1 MLALVLL
8 FLRRRRGALKTPSL
22 AQAAALVRNGSLAS
36 PTIGIRSAPSAA
48 VSAADSFVVGVSGAS
63 ASPKKAK
70 SKIRGPKARSGRRA
84 SEERRAMHFS
94 AMAFARNLRARSPI
108 EEGPAAAPKIAAA
121 DLMAQS
127 SGRSLSPLSSSP
139 SERSPALAA
148 GLVDAGKVGESS
160 HRRMDSPVS
169 PLATSRRII
178 SGEFSHENPIISGS
192 RFVEAPSAVQSGLS
206 TRSLL
211 SSPARPPPVPPLPRP
226 DAPSDTLSLRQAQA
240 AAVASSSSP
249 DAHPHAH
256 ISFDGEAALWLHRA
270 AYSGHAN
277 AQLTLGV
284 SLAASPGRG
293 AVSPDRSR
301 AIDWLRSSAESG
313 NVDAAY
319 HLALILAGVGVEPR
333 EGATRA
339 GPQIPLRP
347 SPPRTGSTA
356 AHVDSQPALPLPYST
371 RQMAASERY
380 VADMPPNRAHT
391 ERFEAFGSVTQ
402 ESRTLVA
409 ERLRSAAAL
418 AALDM
423 GRIHKLPNASTW
435 MTANAKQ
442 VGEEE
447 ARHF

>member
-1 MLALVLL
+1 MLALILC
-8 FLRRRRGALKTPSL
+8 FLRRRRGAQKTPSL
-22 AQAAALVRNGSLAS
+22 LQAAALVRNGSGGAPNIAATAS
-36 PTIGIRSAPSAA
+36 DG
-48 VSAADSFVVGVSGAS
+48 FVVGISGART
-63 ASPKKAK
+63 SPKAK
-70 SKIRGPKARSGRRA
+70 STKIPGPKARSGRRA
-84 SEERRAMHFS
+84 SEERRAMHLS
-94 AMAFARNLRARSPI
+94 AMALARNLRARSPPL
-108 EEGPAAAPKIAAA
+108 EEPAAAPKIAAV

-139 SERSPALAA
+139 SERSSAFVA
-148 GLVDAGKVGESS
+148 GPLDAGKGVDFS
-160 HRRMDSPVS
+160 HRRMEAPMS
-169 PLATSRRII
+169 PLASSRRIV
-178 SGEFSHENPIISGS
+178 SGEFSHENPIIAGG
-192 RFVEAPSAVQSGLS
+192 RVVETPTVVQSGLS

-211 SSPARPPPVPPLPRP
+211 SSPARPPPVLPLPRP
-226 DAPSDTLSLRQAQA
+226 DAPLDTMSLRQAQA
-240 AAVASSSSP
+240 TAVASSSSP

-301 AIDWLRSSAESG
+301 AIEWLRSSAESG

-347 SPPRTGSTA
+347 SPPRPRPGSTSA
-356 AHVDSQPALPLPYST
+356 TVDSQPVLPLPFSSKPT
-371 RQMAASERY
+371 AASERCA
-380 VADMPPNRAHT
+380 ADMPPNRSHT
-391 ERFEAFGSVTQ
+391 ELFEAFGSVTQ
-402 ESRTLVA
+402 ESRPIVA

-418 AALDM
+418 AALDI
-423 GRIHKLPNASTW
+423 GRIHKLPTASTW
-435 MTANAKQ
+435 MTAKQ
-442 VGEEE
+442 HDAVEEG
-447 ARHF
+447 RSPP